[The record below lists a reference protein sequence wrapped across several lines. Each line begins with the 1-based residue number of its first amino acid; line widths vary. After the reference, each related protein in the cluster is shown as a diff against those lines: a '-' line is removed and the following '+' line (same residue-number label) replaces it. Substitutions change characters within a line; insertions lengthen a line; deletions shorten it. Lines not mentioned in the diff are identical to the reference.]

1 MVNSAT
7 LVLFCRRPV
16 FGVGKQR
23 LAADLGARTALA
35 LSELL
40 LQAALEDVRAWSD
53 PVIIAPAGAE
63 DVDWVNGLPNID
75 CEVISQTNG
84 NLGERISAGD
94 ALARARG
101 HTCLLYMGSDA
112 PILDQNYFK
121 AARDALQ
128 RFDIVLGP
136 ASDGGVTLMG
146 GRRPWPVLS
155 GLPWSSADLAVT
167 LEHACTTNGL
177 SVMTLAERYDIDLK
191 RDLPGLYRDLV
202 NDVRPARQRLKEWI
216 DGQDLGPDQ

>member
-84 NLGERISAGD
+84 KLGERISAVD

-101 HTCLLYMGSDA
+101 IPAFYIWAAMRQSSIKTISRPHAMHYNVSISFWDLLVTVGS
-112 PILDQNYFK
+112 
-121 AARDALQ
+121 
-128 RFDIVLGP
+128 
-136 ASDGGVTLMG
+136 
-146 GRRPWPVLS
+146 
-155 GLPWSSADLAVT
+155 
-167 LEHACTTNGL
+167 H
-177 SVMTLAERYDIDLK
+177 
-191 RDLPGLYRDLV
+191 
-202 NDVRPARQRLKEWI
+202 
-216 DGQDLGPDQ
+216 